1 MATIHDVARI
11 AGFSLGTVSNVINR
25 PERVAPKTR
34 QKIEQVMAELNYTP
48 NAMARGLSLG
58 QSRNLGVVLPNS
70 HHPYFAHI
78 VNGITDAAF
87 PTGYRV
93 TLLPT
98 NYLEEFER
106 QYLREFQQKMYAG
119 MIFVS
124 RQLPLTEL
132 ESYVRYGQVVTCEN
146 VGDRQ
151 ITSVYSDRTAT
162 YRAALRWIWTRGYR
176 NVAIL
181 GLRGPEHSE
190 TTRDLL
196 AAYEYVFHAPLS
208 EARFRGGVATRQDG
222 YAAAQFLAT
231 TDAQIDFVMAN
242 GDDIAAGV
250 YAAYKELG
258 GPMPGIM
265 GTENQLS
272 GQLLH
277 LPTINHHL
285 ETLGHIAFNQAIR
298 PGIRHQLVKSDF
310 VAR

>member
-11 AGFSLGTVSNVINR
+11 TGFSLGTVSNVINR

-34 QKIEQVMAELNYTP
+34 AKIERVMAELNYTP

-58 QSRNLGVVLPNS
+58 QSRNVGVVLPNS

-78 VNGITDAAF
+78 VDGITDAAF

-98 NYLEEFER
+98 NYDEGFER

-124 RQLPLTEL
+124 RQLPLADL
-132 ESYVRYGQVVTCEN
+132 VNYVRYGQIVTCEN
-146 VGDRQ
+146 VGDMK
-151 ITSVYSDRTAT
+151 ITSVYSDRTTT
-162 YRAALRWIWTRGYR
+162 YRAAFRWVWQRGYR
-176 NVAIL
+176 NVALL

-190 TTRDLL
+190 TTRDLMR
-196 AAYEYVFHAPLS
+196 AYEYVFHEELDPD
-208 EARFRGGVATRQDG
+208 RFRPGVSSRQDG
-222 YAAAQFLAT
+222 YAAAQYLAT
-231 TDAQIDFVMAN
+231 TDPKIDFVMAN

-258 GPMPGIM
+258 VKMPGIM

-272 GQLLH
+272 SQLLH